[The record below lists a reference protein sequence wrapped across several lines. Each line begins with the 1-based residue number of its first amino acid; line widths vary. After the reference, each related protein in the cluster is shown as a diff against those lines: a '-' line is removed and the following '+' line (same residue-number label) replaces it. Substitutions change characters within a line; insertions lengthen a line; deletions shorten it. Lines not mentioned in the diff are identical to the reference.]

1 VISRQRNHRISRTTD
16 SDIGQPPAHRQIEL
30 ISTGAMGTLSVRDP
44 APGRAAR
51 LGSGIGAR
59 AWLPAIVAA
68 KRHLGHS
75 SIVVTMDRYGHLFP
89 SEDAALAERLDK
101 AFRESQ
107 TDRRRTDSST
117 NTVRIV
123 P

>member
-1 VISRQRNHRISRTTD
+1 VFETPLLDVPR
-16 SDIGQPPAHRQIEL
+16 G
-30 ISTGAMGTLSVRDP
+30 SVR
-44 APGRAAR
+44 ASVRGR
-51 LGSGIGAR
+51 
-59 AWLPAIVAA
+59 WLPAIVAA